1 MMIENHRSAERFSL
15 QLEAKITHR
24 HLEESPV
31 IKTVVANISSG
42 GAYIHTTHQFPVAS
56 KIQVEFL
63 VDLESLQKLKFILSM
78 DSLKSLAN
86 AQGKSLW
93 VTTTA
98 VVLRRDEEGI
108 AIIFDK
114 NYTVTAL

>member
-1 MMIENHRSAERFSL
+1 MITENNRSAERFSL
-15 QLEAKITHR
+15 QLEAKVTHR

-31 IKTVVANISSG
+31 IKTVAANISSG

-63 VDLESLQKLKFILSM
+63 LDLESLQKLKFILSM
-78 DSLKSLAN
+78 ESLKNLAN
-86 AQGKSLW
+86 TQGKSLW

-98 VVLRRDEEGI
+98 IVLRRDKNGI

-114 NYTVTAL
+114 NYTVTSL